1 MPQDT
6 DHVND
11 FLGKNRLKSESI
23 SEKVKY
29 LNLLTPALDYARRGW
44 PVIPLWWVTEDGRC
58 ACGNPECGNPGKH
71 PLGKLVLHGVH
82 DATTDQAIIRE
93 WWTQYPEANI
103 GVATGQ
109 ASGLVVLDIDP
120 RNGGD
125 IKKLPGN
132 LPLTPTVA
140 TGGGGQH
147 YYLRHPGDSV
157 KNAGGLAGYAG
168 VDFKADGGCVVAP
181 PSNHNSGRQYSW
193 DYRPETTPLS
203 SIPDWLL
210 RLIQTPPAQQSQAQA
225 LTDGQPILDGQR
237 NLTLTSL
244 AGTMRRRGFGEAAI
258 RAALEVENRARC
270 QPPLDDAEVARIA
283 RSVMRYRP
291 NAPTPVLVPAPVKD
305 PIPEL
310 PAQVIGGVAGRYAE
324 TYSQYL
330 ECCKSFLFFS
340 YLTILGNLISGT
352 ITLKTELRP
361 QPRLYTVLL
370 GESADDRKSTAIS
383 KTISLFRQTI
393 QPDQFN
399 LIYGVGSGEGLA
411 KALGKTEEMSRA
423 ILVQDELKTLV
434 QKCKIEASILLPAV
448 NTLFEENFFRSV
460 TLKRSIDL
468 NDAHLSLLAASTLD
482 TYKNMF
488 TPQFLD
494 IGFINRLFIVIGNS
508 ERKYAIPAVI
518 PETVKAGL
526 TADIGATLKFV
537 DGLAGSC
544 GGLYEMPLTSAA
556 SDIFEA
562 WYLGQE
568 RSPSAKRLDTY
579 GHRLMV
585 LLAINEHLDVV
596 TPEIAD
602 QTVAL
607 LNYELAARRYADPID
622 ADNAGAKIEETI
634 RRLLTNGPL
643 RKRDLEKR
651 GHKHRVGVWLW
662 NQAVKNLLAEKDL
675 SYNPQEKI
683 YWLNVN

>member
-1 MPQDT
+1 MQEHWAPKPGVRVFRVPRARKWRVHLSQLAAPRAGRLSPLIL
-6 DHVND
+6 VYG
-11 FLGKNRLKSESI
+11 FAGLIALGTI
-23 SEKVKY
+23 
-29 LNLLTPALDYARRGW
+29 LLTLPISSRAGQPTPPVDALFTATSA
-44 PVIPLWWVTEDGRC
+44 VCVT
-58 ACGNPECGNPGKH
+58 
-71 PLGKLVLHGVH
+71 
-82 DATTDQAIIRE
+82 
-93 WWTQYPEANI
+93 
-103 GVATGQ
+103 
-109 ASGLVVLDIDP
+109 GLVVLDIDP
-120 RNGGD
+120 RNGGN

-181 PSNHNSGRQYSW
+181 PSNHSSGRQYSW

-258 RAALEVENRARC
+258 RAALEVENRTRC
-270 QPPLDDAEVARIA
+270 QPPLDDAEIVRIA
-283 RSVMRYRP
+283 RSVRRYRP
-291 NAPTPVLVPAPVKD
+291 AALITAPATPPVKNL
-305 PIPEL
+305 IPEW
-310 PAQVIGGVAGRYAE
+310 PAQIIGGVAGRYAE

-330 ECCKSFLFFS
+330 ECCESFLFISF
-340 YLTILGNLISGT
+340 LTILGNLISGAV
-352 ITLKTELRP
+352 TLKTELHP

-383 KTISLFRQTI
+383 KTLSLFRQVI

-411 KALGKTEEMSRA
+411 KALGKPNEEISRA

-460 TLKRSIDL
+460 TIKRSIDL
-468 NDAHLSLLAASTLD
+468 ENAHLSLLAASTLD

-494 IGFINRLFIVIGNS
+494 IGFINRLFVILGNS
-508 ERKYAIPAVI
+508 ERKFAIPAAI
-518 PETVKAGL
+518 PESVKAEL
-526 TADIGATLKFV
+526 KADIADTLKFV
-537 DGLAGSC
+537 GGLAGAC
-544 GGLYEMPLTSAA
+544 GGLYEMPMTSAA
-556 SDIFEA
+556 VDIFEH

-596 TPEIAD
+596 TPEIAEK
-602 QTVAL
+602 TVSL
-607 LNYELAARRYADPID
+607 LLYELAARRYADPID
-622 ADNAGAKIEETI
+622 ADNASAKIEETI
-634 RRLLTNGPL
+634 RRLLANGPL

-651 GHKHRVGVWLW
+651 GNKHRVGVWLW
-662 NQAVKNLLAEKDL
+662 NQAVKNLLSDGDL
-675 SYNPQEKI
+675 SYNSREKV
-683 YWLNVN
+683 YWLNVNL